1 MKAYLI
7 DPQEREIRQVDYDGD
22 YKSIYRLLD
31 IDTFT
36 AVELNDKRDVVYVD
50 DEGLLKDPV
59 YFFTV
64 EGYGQP
70 LAGKGLV
77 LGTDGEGETVEPTL
91 SLETLTQMVGW
102 KRLTVTGFE
111 SWEGWSEHPVFG
123 KTWVVGQTAKFGER
137 DEGETE

>member
-31 IDTFT
+31 IELFT
-36 AVELNDKRDVVYVD
+36 VVELNEQRDVVYVD

-111 SWEGWSEHPVFG
+111 SWEGWSEHPTLGRVWTIGNTPTFR
-123 KTWVVGQTAKFGER
+123 ER
-137 DEGETE
+137 DEGEKE